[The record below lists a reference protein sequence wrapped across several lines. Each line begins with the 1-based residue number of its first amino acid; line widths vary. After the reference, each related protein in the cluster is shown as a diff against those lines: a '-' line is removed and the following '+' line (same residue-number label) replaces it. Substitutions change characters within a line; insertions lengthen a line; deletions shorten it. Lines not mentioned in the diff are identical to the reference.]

1 MYASLRPL
9 IGLGHILI
17 HFNCYFNGDK
27 RLLAESFRKQGLI
40 MGFSGRIIR
49 FCNEKGVYI
58 VSNMKNTSQIMA
70 VYSHLVCMEKHRN

>member
-1 MYASLRPL
+1 MLRH
-9 IGLGHILI
+9 G
-17 HFNCYFNGDK
+17 
-27 RLLAESFRKQGLI
+27 RERWREAEEEV
-40 MGFSGRIIR
+40 R